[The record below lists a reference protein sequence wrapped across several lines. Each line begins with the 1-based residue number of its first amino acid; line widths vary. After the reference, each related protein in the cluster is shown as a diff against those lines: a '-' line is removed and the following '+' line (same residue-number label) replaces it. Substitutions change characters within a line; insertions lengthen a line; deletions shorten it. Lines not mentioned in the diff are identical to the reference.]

1 MQSHTAGL
9 PLMIERFLPTFPTA
23 PMVHDQNDGTMSTV
37 IDTWGL
43 DL

>member
-9 PLMIERFLPTFPTA
+9 PQMTERFLPILHMA
-23 PMVHDQNDGTMSTV
+23 PMVHDQNDGAMSTV